1 MIVGMTDKDRTH
13 IVNIIQLPSGTEYH
27 VDAAF
32 GGDGPMRPLP
42 LISGLVSQNLGTQE
56 VRLVRGYMDKQT
68 RRDRD
73 REVWIY
79 QYRNDAARE
88 WNSFYSFT
96 ETEFFQEDFEVMN
109 RFTSWDALQ
118 KGNQWVVRFL
128 RDGETGEFSLIE
140 GERVDGDGDVVVV
153 GKVMFVNDVVKVN
166 LGGRTRVVDC
176 LETDEKRVEGL
187 KKWFGMEVAL

>member
-1 MIVGMTDKDRTH
+1 MTDKDRTH
-13 IVNIIQLPSGTEYH
+13 IVNIVQLPSGTEYH

-32 GGDGPMRPLP
+32 GGDGPTRPLP
-42 LISGLVSQNLGTQE
+42 LIPGLVSQNLGTQE

-109 RFTSWDALQ
+109 RFTSWDAIQ
-118 KGNQWVVRFL
+118 KGNRWVVRFL
-128 RDGETGEFSLIE
+128 RAGETGVFPLVG
-140 GERVDGDGDVVVV
+140 GERVDGGWGCGCCWEGDV
-153 GKVMFVNDVVKVN
+153 
-166 LGGRTRVVDC
+166 C
-176 LETDEKRVEGL
+176 
-187 KKWFGMEVAL
+187 

>member
-1 MIVGMTDKDRTH
+1 MTDKDRTH
-13 IVNIIQLPSGTEYH
+13 IVNIVQLPSGTEYH

-32 GGDGPMRPLP
+32 GGDGPTRPLP
-42 LISGLVSQNLGTQE
+42 LIPGLVSQNLGTQE

-109 RFTSWDALQ
+109 RFTSWDAIQ
-118 KGNQWVVRFL
+118 KGNRWVVRFL
-128 RDGETGEFSLIE
+128 RAGETGVFPLVG

-166 LGGRTRVVDC
+166 MGGKTRVVDC
-176 LETDEKRVEGL
+176 LETDKERVEGL